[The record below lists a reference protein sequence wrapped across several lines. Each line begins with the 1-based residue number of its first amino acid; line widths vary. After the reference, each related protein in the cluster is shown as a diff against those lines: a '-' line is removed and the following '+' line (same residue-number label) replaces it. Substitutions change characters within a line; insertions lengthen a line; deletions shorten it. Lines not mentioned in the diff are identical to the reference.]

1 MRTVAS
7 TREVTMEFKD
17 RLKGLRVRRGLL
29 QAALAE
35 NLGVSK
41 SLIGS
46 YETGNR
52 KPGYEALEGM
62 ADLFDVT
69 IDYLVGRE
77 DCDAYHLD
85 PEAAEKAREIYEDP
99 NTRIILDA
107 RRDLDPADLDFLVQT
122 IGMLKRP

>member
-1 MRTVAS
+1 
-7 TREVTMEFKD
+7 MEFKD
-17 RLKGLRVRRGLL
+17 RLKGLRVRRGLS

-52 KPGYEALEGM
+52 KPGYEVLKGM
-62 ADLFDVT
+62 ADLFNVT
-69 IDYLVGRE
+69 IDYLAGRE
-77 DCDAYHLD
+77 DCDVYRLD

-99 NTRIILDA
+99 NTRVILDA
-107 RRDLDPADLDFLVQT
+107 KRDLDPADLDFLVQT
-122 IGMLKRP
+122 IGILKKP